1 VLASEHMSRHIR
13 YGQVGGNAIP
23 MLCSLS
29 GLLTYVF
36 CWSQTTQ
43 LSKLQ
48 VGADSQSV
56 KLIASTV
63 AEIENLMPWLA
74 ECKREGKDVNVS
86 QHASIAEHT
95 TDHAIR

>member
-1 VLASEHMSRHIR
+1 MLYHLSE
-13 YGQVGGNAIP
+13 
-23 MLCSLS
+23 
-29 GLLTYVF
+29 LLTYAGR
-36 CWSQTTQ
+36 WSQTTQ

-48 VGADSQSV
+48 VGTDSQSV

-86 QHASIAEHT
+86 QYASVAEQN
-95 TDHAIR
+95 TDQVIR